1 MKVLQ
6 VEAKEPM
13 LSMPSVGRFSG
24 DSAAQCCCI
33 TCVTA
38 LKISRHEPCR
48 RSGASD
54 APMPAKE
61 AVPFASP
68 ESLAVEVELPHA
80 GWVRG
85 MGVRVGVTLVVGGGF
100 HGKSTLL
107 EALQVGVY
115 NKARRRLLAENCE
128 VHQASTRRA
137 GGF

>member
-1 MKVLQ
+1 
-6 VEAKEPM
+6 
-13 LSMPSVGRFSG
+13 
-24 DSAAQCCCI
+24 
-33 TCVTA
+33 
-38 LKISRHEPCR
+38 
-48 RSGASD
+48 
-54 APMPAKE
+54 MPAKE

-68 ESLAVEVELPHA
+68 ESLAVEVGLPHA

-115 NKARRRLLAENCE
+115 NKARRRLLAESRE
-128 VHQASTRRA
+128 VYRASTRRA